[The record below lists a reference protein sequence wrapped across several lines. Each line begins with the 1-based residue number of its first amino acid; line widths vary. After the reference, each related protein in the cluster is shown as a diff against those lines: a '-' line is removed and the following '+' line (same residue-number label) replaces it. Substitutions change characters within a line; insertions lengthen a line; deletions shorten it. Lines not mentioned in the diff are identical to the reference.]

1 MGSAAVTESEVAG
14 GEMQRF
20 VRKYVTGPGTC
31 AAREHDG
38 VDVVSLVDSGLGTN
52 ELGVARSAVWVVS
65 ARHVHLDVAE
75 TMLGQMSLE
84 RGESFGGFHVG
95 NEPHI
100 DFGDSAVGKNGF
112 APGSGIAAD
121 QAFNIYGGARLQQ
134 FKRFL
139 PAPIVEPVIDAHLF
153 LGHGFV
159 ESLGGGSDHRL
170 IGCRE

>member
-38 VDVVSLVDSGLGTN
+38 VDVVSLVDSGLGAN
-52 ELGVARSAVWVVS
+52 ECGIARSAVWVVS

-84 RGESFGGFHVG
+84 CGESFGGFHVG

-100 DFGDSAVGKNGF
+100 DFRDRAGGQNGLSGWTRVAAAEAVT
-112 APGSGIAAD
+112 
-121 QAFNIYGGARLQQ
+121 QYGGPRLQPSEP
-134 FKRFL
+134 FL
-139 PAPIVEPVIDAHLF
+139 PAHHVAPVMDPHSLT
-153 LGHGFV
+153 GHG
-159 ESLGGGSDHRL
+159 
-170 IGCRE
+170 C